1 MRLARL
7 APLLLVAACA
17 SSKDRPPLEAPNVH
31 FQRALIV
38 AEVAQDKRAEVE
50 GIVANEI
57 QKRRPHVQVIQSA
70 DQFPDLE
77 HLTREHFL
85 AYLQSQAIDL
95 VVTIKPFA
103 ELARAEYASWPK
115 TSKTELG
122 DHVEHIQP
130 SVLVGRFG
138 VQVVGWDVATKRPVY
153 AKTSQT
159 LVGSSAGPRGVADFA
174 VTSVTTTTREN

>member
-7 APLLLVAACA
+7 ALLLLVAACA

-31 FQRALIV
+31 FNKALIV
-38 AEVAQDKRAEVE
+38 AEVAPDKRSEVE

-70 DQFPDLE
+70 EQFSDFGRV
-77 HLTREHFL
+77 TRQQFL
-85 AYLQSQAIDL
+85 AYLQAHEIDL

-103 ELARAEYASWPK
+103 ELARPEYASW
-115 TSKTELG
+115 SKVSKNELG

-130 SVLVGRFG
+130 TALVGRFG
-138 VQVVGWDVATKRPVY
+138 VQVVGWDVATRRPVY
-153 AKTSQT
+153 SKTSQT
-159 LVGSSAGPRGVADFA
+159 LVGSSSGSQGVADFA
-174 VTSVTTTTREN
+174 VTSVTTTTRDN

>member
-31 FQRALIV
+31 FNRALIV
-38 AEVAQDKRAEVE
+38 AEVAEDKRAEVE

-57 QKRRPHVQVIQSA
+57 QKRRPHVQLIQSV
-70 DQFPDLE
+70 DQFSDFKKV
-77 HLTREHFL
+77 TRDQFL
-85 AYLQSQAIDL
+85 AYLQSHEIDL

-130 SVLVGRFG
+130 TALVGRFG
-138 VQVVGWDVATKRPVY
+138 VQVVGWDVATRRPVY

-174 VTSVTTTTREN
+174 VTSVTTTTKD